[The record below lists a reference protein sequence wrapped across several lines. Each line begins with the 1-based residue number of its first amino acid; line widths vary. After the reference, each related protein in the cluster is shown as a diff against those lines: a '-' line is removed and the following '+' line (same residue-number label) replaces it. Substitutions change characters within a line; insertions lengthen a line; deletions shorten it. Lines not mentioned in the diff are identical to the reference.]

1 MKPAVNTIVH
11 AAHAAAADDGL
22 REASVVNIE
31 MRGGRGQ
38 EVLGFSL
45 QFLLFPIIYPMYGLH
60 MCEDVCKYAQ
70 KMFLSLWDGSAASYL
85 ILCRPD
91 IKKIVQAPISPAL
104 AQWRQKD
111 LRRTSEGSQKDLRR
125 TSEGPW
131 VFPRNALC
139 DKK

>member
-45 QFLLFPIIYPMYGLH
+45 QFLLFPIICPMYGLH

-70 KMFLSLWDGSAASYL
+70 KMFLSLWDGSAASYQ
-85 ILCRPD
+85 IN
-91 IKKIVQAPISPAL
+91 VFSMA
-104 AQWRQKD
+104 
-111 LRRTSEGSQKDLRR
+111 TEGSQKDLRR
-125 TSEGPW
+125 ISEGPQKDLRRTLG
-131 VFPRNALC
+131 FPTKRAC
-139 DKK
+139 D